1 MNDELVQILAAV
13 IAALV
18 ALAIGVGA
26 KRLGNM
32 LGLLDFPDP
41 AGGRKRHSRIT
52 PLVGGIGVLMA
63 TVVGI
68 MMALVA
74 DGIERPVSE
83 HVAWLGAG
91 VLSLGAFGL
100 ADDRVGLSPRFRL
113 AGGVL
118 ILAVM
123 AAAAPDFS
131 ISFLRFTGVARLVPL
146 EGWSWVFTLLC
157 LVGLLN
163 AVNMADGKDGLVIS
177 LCLVWLALLYPY
189 VAQGMKP
196 VAAASIAAL
205 AVLFCFNMAGRLFL
219 GDSGS
224 YALSALIGIISIYTY
239 SHAFD
244 VFPADR
250 VALLFAIPVFDTIRL
265 MVTRILRGGSPFQPD
280 RDHLHHHLAHRW
292 GWPGG
297 LYVYLVLVAVP
308 SLAAIAV
315 PELSIP
321 LLFVSAAAYIAALR
335 LGSAAQRGFH
345 A

>member
-1 MNDELVQILAAV
+1 MNDDYVQIAAAI
-13 IAALV
+13 IAAMA
-18 ALAIGVGA
+18 ALAVGLGA
-26 KRLGNM
+26 RRLGGA

-41 AGGRKRHSRIT
+41 AGGRKRHSGVT

-63 TVVGI
+63 TVIGGLL
-68 MMALVA
+68 ALGS
-74 DGIERPVSE
+74 DGMEKPVSE
-83 HVAWLGAG
+83 HIIWLGAG
-91 VLSLGAFGL
+91 VLALGAFGL

-118 ILAVM
+118 ILAAM

-131 ISFLRFTGVARLVPL
+131 ISFLRFTGMERLIPL
-146 EGWSWVFTLLC
+146 QGWSWVFTLLC

-177 LCLVWLALLYPY
+177 LCLLWLALLYPY
-189 VAQGMKP
+189 VGEGMRP
-196 VAAASIAAL
+196 VAAAGLAAL

-224 YALSALIGIISIYTY
+224 YALSALVGIIAIYTY
-239 SHAFD
+239 SHSFD
-244 VFPADR
+244 ILPADR
-250 VALLFAIPVFDTIRL
+250 VALLFSIPVFDTIRL
-265 MVTRILRGGSPFQPD
+265 MTTRLIRRRSPFQPD

-297 LYVYLVLVAVP
+297 LYVYLGLVAVP
-308 SLAAIAV
+308 NLAALAMPQLTISFLV
-315 PELSIP
+315 LSG
-321 LLFVSAAAYIAALR
+321 AAYVAAMR
-335 LGSAAQRGFH
+335 LGAGAEEGFH